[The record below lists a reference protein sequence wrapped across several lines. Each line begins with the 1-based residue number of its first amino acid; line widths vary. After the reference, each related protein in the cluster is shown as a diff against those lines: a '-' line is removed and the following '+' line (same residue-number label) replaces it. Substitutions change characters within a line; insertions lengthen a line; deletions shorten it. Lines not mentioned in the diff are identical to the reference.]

1 MKKHFILAAIMLIIL
16 AACKTE
22 KQDTAKDQA
31 SEKKPNIIY
40 ILADDLGYG
49 DLSSYGQKKFKTPN
63 IDRLAAEGIRFTRH
77 YSGSTVCAPSRS
89 SLMTGLHTGHTP
101 VRGNKEIQPEGQ
113 YPLADSVFTV
123 AKMMQEAGYVTG
135 AFGKWGLGAPGSSG
149 DPNNQGFQEFY
160 GYNCQRYAHRYYPE
174 HLWHNQ
180 QKIDLQNNGIDT
192 IEYAQDMI
200 HEKAIEFLTKNKDN
214 TFFMFM
220 PYVIPHA
227 ELIVPD
233 DEILAS
239 FEGKY
244 PEAPYQGNDYGADFS
259 VPGYTS
265 QEQPHAV
272 FAAMVTRLDRYV
284 GDVLN
289 KLEDLGID
297 ENTIVMFTSDN
308 GPHLEGGADPDFF
321 DSNGVY
327 KGYKRDLYEGG
338 IRVPF
343 LVRWPAKVQGGGTT
357 NHASAFWDILPTFAE
372 LAQTETPANDGISFV
387 NALTGQ
393 QQKAH
398 DYLYWE
404 FHEQGGKQAVSMG
417 KWKGIRLDVLE
428 DKNGPIELY
437 DLENDPG
444 EENNVANDHPEIVAD
459 INRIMKEAR
468 VENPVFTFIGN

>member
-1 MKKHFILAAIMLIIL
+1 MNKQLLLFATLLTITLG
-16 AACKTE
+16 CRTDE
-22 KQDTAKDQA
+22 KEKSIDSG
-31 SEKKPNIIY
+31 SERKPNIIY

-49 DLSSYGQKKFKTPN
+49 DLTSYGQQKFKTPN
-63 IDRLAAEGIRFTRH
+63 IDRLAHEGIKFTRH

-101 VRGNKEIQPEGQ
+101 IRGNKEIQPEGQ
-113 YPLADSVFTV
+113 YPLADSVFTL
-123 AKMMQEAGYVTG
+123 AEMMQQAGYLTG
-135 AFGKWGLGAPGSSG
+135 AFGKWGLGAPGSPG
-149 DPNNQGFQEFY
+149 DPNNQGFSEFY

-180 QKIDLQNNGIDT
+180 QKIDLLNNGIDT
-192 IEYAQDMI
+192 IEYAQDLI
-200 HEKAIEFLTKNKDN
+200 HEKAIEFLSQNKD
-214 TFFMFM
+214 TAFFMFM

-239 FEGKY
+239 FSGKY
-244 PEAPYQGNDYGADFS
+244 PETPHQGNDYGAEFS
-259 VPGYTS
+259 VGGYTS

-289 KLEDLGID
+289 KLEELGID

-321 DSNGVY
+321 DSNGIF

-343 LVRWPAKVQGGGTT
+343 LVRWPAKIEAGSTT
-357 NHASAFWDILPTFAE
+357 DHASAFWDILPTFAE
-372 LAQTETPANDGISFV
+372 IANSEAPQNDGISFV

-393 QQKAH
+393 DQATH

-417 KWKGIRLDVLE
+417 KWKGIRLNVLQNP
-428 DKNGPIELY
+428 DGPLELY
-437 DLENDPG
+437 DLEKDPG
-444 EENNVANDHPEIVAD
+444 EENNIAIEHPEIVAEID
-459 INRIMKEAR
+459 RIMNESR
-468 VENPVFTFIGN
+468 VENPVFTFIND